1 MMRDEIELILLGCLA
16 RRNEKEEQRFNKLLE
31 APEDWA
37 FITGELIRHRING
50 NFYTSML
57 PEQKKYIIYK
67 VSQTFEILSK
77 SYEEYNRIIL
87 DFFQK
92 LIEETD
98 EARIDVAGLKG
109 VVFNSTLY
117 KLGARRSNDIDILV
131 EENDLITFDNI
142 MRRLGFIQSM
152 DGGKTEASKKEKLI
166 QIMNYHDLVPY
177 YKLVDY
183 SFMDF
188 IKVDVNFHFDSKE
201 HDITRA
207 ILREGTQDYCGNGY
221 IIRGLK
227 WKSHLLHL
235 CVHFYR
241 EASNSIWTSNARD
254 VDLYKII
261 DIQNTLRSYR
271 KEELLD
277 WCKYVEKY
285 QLNKQCYF
293 TFFYLNRF
301 YPNTIY
307 TEIMRIIKPQDVSF
321 LNKVETVGGNIQE
334 RKVDFFEQAFD
345 MRYGKNFADRDLT
358 NIF

>member
-1 MMRDEIELILLGCLA
+1 MRDEIKLILLGCLA
-16 RRNEKEEQRFNKLLE
+16 NRNEKENERLNKLLVSS
-31 APEDWA
+31 EDWA
-37 FITGELIRHRING
+37 FIIGELIRHRING
-50 NFYTSML
+50 NFYRSRL
-57 PEQKKYIIYK
+57 PEQKKYIIGN
-67 VSQTFEILSK
+67 VSQTFEILCRC
-77 SYEEYNRIIL
+77 YEEHNKKNL
-87 DFFQK
+87 EFFQR
-92 LIEETD
+92 LIEKTD
-98 EARIDVAGLKG
+98 EAGINVAGLKG
-109 VVFNSTLY
+109 VVFNVTLY
-117 KLGARRSNDIDILV
+117 KLGVRRSNDIDILV
-131 EENDLITFDNI
+131 EEDDLKIFDNI
-142 MRRLGFIQSM
+142 MRKLGFIQSY
-152 DGGKTEASKKEKLI
+152 DYGKTEASKKEKLI

-177 YKLVDY
+177 YKSEDY
-183 SFMDF
+183 PFMGG
-188 IKVDVNFHFDSKE
+188 IKVDVNFHFDSKK
-201 HDITRA
+201 HDITRD
-207 ILREGTQDYCGNGY
+207 ILNEGTQDYCGNGY

-227 WKSHLLHL
+227 WKCHLLHL

>member
-1 MMRDEIELILLGCLA
+1 MRNEIEVILLGCITD
-16 RRNEKEEQRFNKLLE
+16 RSEKEEKRLNDLLRTS
-31 APEDWA
+31 EDWA

-50 NFYTSML
+50 NFYTSLL
-57 PEQKKYIIYK
+57 PEQRKYIIGK
-67 VSQTFEILSK
+67 VSQTFKILSRC
-77 SYEEYNRIIL
+77 YEEYNKNIL
-87 DFFQK
+87 EFFQK
-92 LIEETD
+92 LTEKTD
-98 EARIDVAGLKG
+98 DAGISVAGLKG
-109 VVFNSTLY
+109 IIFNTILY

-131 EENDLITFDNI
+131 EENDLKTFDDI
-142 MRRLGFIQSM
+142 MRKLGFIQSL

-177 YKLVDY
+177 YKFVDY

-207 ILREGTQDYCGNGY
+207 ILNEGTYDYCGNGY

-241 EASNSIWTSNARD
+241 EASNSIWTSSARD
-254 VDLYKII
+254 VDLYKVV
-261 DIQNTLRSYR
+261 DIHNTLRCYR

-321 LNKVETVGGNIQE
+321 LNKVETAGGNIQE

-345 MRYGKNFADRDLT
+345 MRYGKNFADRDLA